1 MATGLFGH
9 ARLSRH
15 VLAGLFAPQSATLV
29 VLLGGSGRIT
39 FHTLLGPHGHMSNVR
54 SNQMLAPYDQQL
66 TADIYRI
73 TARRVAHLAVLLERA
88 QFWQEPAERQSRDI
102 ALYRAECLF
111 EGGRA
116 ALTTS
121 PSLASRSQKRK
132 VICGISTKVVRS
144 IWP

>member
-39 FHTLLGPHGHMSNVR
+39 FHTLLGPRGHMSNVR

-66 TADIYRI
+66 TADIYGI

-102 ALYRAECLF
+102 ALDRAECLF

-121 PSLASRSQKRK
+121 PFAGVQKSETKSYLRS
-132 VICGISTKVVRS
+132 
-144 IWP
+144 